1 VATVGTSYRDGK
13 AMRLHLEQIDKK
25 LRAAPIDVEW
35 LEAQARLRLAEA
47 EVRRL
52 HNDRINQVA
61 VDRHGPIFV
70 GVDHPTAESS

>member
-1 VATVGTSYRDGK
+1 
-13 AMRLHLEQIDKK
+13 MRLHIEQLEKK
-25 LRAAPIDVEW
+25 RRAAPIDVEW
-35 LEAQARLRLAEA
+35 LEAQSRLRLAEA

-70 GVDHPTAESS
+70 GVDHPSSEKS